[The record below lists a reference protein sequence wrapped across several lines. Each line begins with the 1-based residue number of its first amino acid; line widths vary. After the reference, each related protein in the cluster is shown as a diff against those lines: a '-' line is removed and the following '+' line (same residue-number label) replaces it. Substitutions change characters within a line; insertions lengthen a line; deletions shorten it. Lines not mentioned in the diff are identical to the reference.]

1 MPRRIAPVLLAF
13 AAWLPA
19 TFVASGALATQEPP
33 KVVMKPAAPE
43 GTPTVAPP
51 AVEATEPVELKRQ
64 TYSFVDTFS
73 AATPR
78 LGQYARWTNPV
89 CVTVQGLP
97 PDQAAQI
104 KARVEEVAKG
114 VGVRVQG
121 KGCGPNIEVK
131 FSAQPQGF
139 LDQVAATHEDM
150 LGYWHRRDRD
160 TLKVVSRPIQA
171 WYRTATLGAGGTSG
185 SAFAFV
191 DGGGG
196 AASAVPEGTV
206 GAQATGEIIDDP
218 DERAPTGCGNSR
230 FSSCLKSVFDHVL
243 IMVDTNAVQAAPAG
257 LVADY
262 VAMLAMAQPQS
273 LDGCNALKSVID
285 IYARGC
291 AGREPPDGLTRADVA
306 FLTALYKIDLEAKK
320 LSQETDI
327 SNRMSD
333 MLLKANASDRLA
345 TWGRASKTSAAK

>member
-1 MPRRIAPVLLAF
+1 MPSRIPSVLLAF
-13 AAWLPA
+13 AASFA
-19 TFVASGALATQEPP
+19 ASAALATQEPP

-43 GTPTVAPP
+43 GTPTVAPL
-51 AVEATEPVELKRQ
+51 AVEATEPVELKKQ

-78 LGQYARWTNPV
+78 LGQYARWTDPV
-89 CVTVQGLP
+89 CVTVQGLS
-97 PDQAAQI
+97 PDQEGQI

-114 VGVRVQG
+114 VGVRVLG
-121 KGCGPNIEVK
+121 KGCRANIEVK

-139 LDQVAATHEDM
+139 LDQVAASHEDM

-160 TLKVVSRPIQA
+160 TLKTMTHPIQA
-171 WYRTATLGAGGTSG
+171 WYRTATVGAGGTTG
-185 SAFAFV
+185 SAFTYIEG
-191 DGGGG
+191 GGGG
-196 AASAVPEGTV
+196 ATPVPAGTV
-206 GAQATGEIIDDP
+206 GEQATGEIIDDP

-243 IMVDTNAVQAAPAG
+243 IMVDTNAVQSAPAG
-257 LVADY
+257 LVGDY

-291 AGREPPDGLTRADVA
+291 AGRDPPNGLTRADVA
-306 FLTALYKIDLEAKK
+306 FLTSLYKTDLEAKK

-333 MLLKANASDRLA
+333 MLLKANATDRLA
-345 TWGRASKTSAAK
+345 TWGRATKTSSAK

>member
-1 MPRRIAPVLLAF
+1 MTPRWILPLLTC

-19 TFVASGALATQEPP
+19 ALALATQEPP
-33 KVVMKPAAPE
+33 KVVMKPPPPE
-43 GTPTVAPP
+43 GTPTVAPL
-51 AVEATEPVELKRQ
+51 AVEATEPAALKKQ
-64 TYSFVDTFS
+64 TYSFVDTYA

-78 LGQYARWTNPV
+78 LDQYARWIDPV
-89 CVTVQGLP
+89 CVTVQGLA
-97 PDQAAQI
+97 PDQGAVI

-114 VGVRVQG
+114 VGLRVAG
-121 KGCGPNIEVK
+121 KGCGPNIEIK

-160 TLKVVSRPIQA
+160 TLKTITHPIQA
-171 WYRTATLGAGGTSG
+171 WYRTASIGAGGGTG
-185 SAFAFV
+185 STFAYIESAGV
-191 DGGGG
+191 GT
-196 AASAVPEGTV
+196 AVPAGTM
-206 GAQATGEIIDDP
+206 GSQATGEIIDDP

-230 FSSCLKSVFDHVL
+230 FTSCLRSVFDHVL
-243 IMVDTNAVQAAPAG
+243 IMVDTNAVRDAPAG

-291 AGREPPDGLTRADVA
+291 AGREAPDGLTRADVA
-306 FLTALYKIDLEAKK
+306 FLTSLYKTDLEAKK
-320 LSQETDI
+320 QSQQTDI
-327 SNRMSD
+327 AGRMAD
-333 MLLKANASDRLA
+333 MLLKANATDRVA
-345 TWGRASKTSAAK
+345 TWGRAQKTSTGK

>member
-1 MPRRIAPVLLAF
+1 LLVC

-33 KVVMKPAAPE
+33 KVVMKPPPPE
-43 GTPTVAPP
+43 GTPTVAPV
-51 AVEATEPVELKRQ
+51 AVEATEPTALKKQ
-64 TYSFVDTFS
+64 TYSFVDTYA

-78 LGQYARWTNPV
+78 LDQYARWTNPI
-89 CVTVQGLP
+89 CVTVQGLSS
-97 PDQAAQI
+97 DQEAQI

-114 VGVRVQG
+114 VGVRVEG
-121 KGCGPNIEVK
+121 KGCRANIEIK
-131 FSAQPQGF
+131 FSAQPQAF

-160 TLKVVSRPIQA
+160 TLKIITHPIQA
-171 WYRTATLGAGGTSG
+171 WYRTATVGAGGGTG
-185 SAFAFV
+185 STFAYIESAGV
-191 DGGGG
+191 GT
-196 AASAVPEGTV
+196 AVPAGTM
-206 GAQATGEIIDDP
+206 GSQASGEIIDDP

-230 FSSCLKSVFDHVL
+230 FSACLKSVFDHVL
-243 IMVDTNAVQAAPAG
+243 IMVDTNAVQNAPAG
-257 LVADY
+257 LVGDY

-291 AGREPPDGLTRADVA
+291 AGREAPDGLTRADVA
-306 FLTALYKIDLEAKK
+306 FLTSLYKTDLEAKH
-320 LSQETDI
+320 LSQQTDI
-327 SNRMSD
+327 AGRMAG

-345 TWGRASKTSAAK
+345 TWGRAQNASK

>member
-1 MPRRIAPVLLAF
+1 MSSRIPFALIACAALLPAAF
-13 AAWLPA
+13 AA
-19 TFVASGALATQEPP
+19 SGARATQEPP
-33 KVVMKPAAPE
+33 RVVMKPAPPA
-43 GTPTVAPP
+43 GTPTVAPL
-51 AVEATEPVELKRQ
+51 AVEATEPAELKKQ

-78 LGQYARWTNPV
+78 LDQYARWTDPV
-89 CVTVQGLP
+89 CVTVQGLS
-97 PDQAAQI
+97 PDQEAKI

-114 VGVRVQG
+114 VGVRVLG
-121 KGCGPNIEVK
+121 KGCQANIEVK

-160 TLKVVSRPIQA
+160 TLKVMNRPIQA
-171 WYRTATLGAGGTSG
+171 WYRTATVGAGGTTG
-185 SAFAFV
+185 SAFTYIES
-191 DGGGG
+191 GGS
-196 AASAVPEGTV
+196 ATAVPAGTV
-206 GAQATGEIIDDP
+206 GEQASGKIIDDP

-243 IMVDTNAVQAAPAG
+243 IMVDTNAVASAPAG

-291 AGREPPDGLTRADVA
+291 AGRDPPDGLTRADVA
-306 FLTALYKIDLEAKK
+306 FLTSLYKIDLEAKK

-333 MLLKANASDRLA
+333 MLLKANATDRVA
-345 TWGRASKTSAAK
+345 TWGKATKTSSAK